1 MEPLYKVG
9 DKVRIVER
17 VYPCSDYRCEFTDNM
32 SELAG
37 KIFTVYSIE
46 GSANTVFNAPD
57 DGHVY
62 KLKGGACEPYIWSS
76 SMLESANVD
85 NTCNSSGIHL
95 SKSNKVKLNF
105 KL

>member
-17 VYPCSDYRCEFTDNM
+17 VHPYSDYRCGFTDNM
-32 SELAG
+32 AELAG
-37 KIFTVYSIE
+37 KIFTVYNIE
-46 GSANTVFNAPD
+46 GSANTVSNVPD
-57 DGHVY
+57 DGHLY
-62 KLKGGACEPYIWSS
+62 KLKEGACEPYIWSS

-85 NTCNSSGIHL
+85 NTYNSSCIHL
-95 SKSNKVKLNF
+95 SKNNKVKLNF

>member
-17 VYPCSDYRCEFTDNM
+17 VYSYSDYRCGFTDNM
-32 SELAG
+32 AELAG

-46 GSANTVFNAPD
+46 GSANTVSNVPD
-57 DGHVY
+57 DGHLY
-62 KLKGGACEPYIWSS
+62 KLKGGACESYMWTS
-76 SMLESANVD
+76 SMLEPISVG
-85 NTCNSSGIHL
+85 NTYNSSCIHL
-95 SKSNKVKLNF
+95 SKNNKVKLNF

>member
-17 VYPCSDYRCEFTDNM
+17 VHPYSDYRCGFIDSM

-37 KIFTVYSIE
+37 KIFTVGSVE
-46 GSANTVFNAPD
+46 GSGNIVFNVPD
-57 DGHVY
+57 DGHIY
-62 KLKGGACEPYIWSS
+62 KLKGGACEPYMWSS

-85 NTCNSSGIHL
+85 NTYNSSCIHL
-95 SKSNKVKLNF
+95 SKNNKVKLNF

>member
-17 VYPCSDYRCEFTDNM
+17 VYPYTDYRCGFTDNM

-37 KIFTVYSIE
+37 KVFTV
-46 GSANTVFNAPD
+46 GSVTECAYGAFNIPD

-62 KLKGGACEPYIWSS
+62 TLKGGACEHYTWSS
-76 SMLESANVD
+76 SMLEPINVG
-85 NTCNSSGIHL
+85 NTYNSSCIYL
-95 SKSNKVKLNF
+95 SKNNKVKLNF